1 MFFGSVLDQIVGFD
15 GALLHISIGKVD
27 ESSALCAEHVQA

>member
-15 GALLHISIGKVD
+15 GALLHISIGEIND
-27 ESSALCAEHVQA
+27 ASALCAEHVQA